1 MIQSKFFVSLLYVY
15 SSFKSLRMITTKDK
29 EQLKLKGISEASFEE
44 QLNHFK
50 TGFPYLKIS
59 AAASVEK
66 GIVRPDE
73 AQLAELEQEWQN
85 YVEDGHTILKFVPAS
100 GAASRMFKNL
110 FAFADGESDVPQTD
124 FEKQF
129 FEHLHDFAF
138 FDDLDEACCKL
149 KGAGAD
155 ALVAAGKYKDVVN
168 VLLRDGLHYG
178 QLPKGLLKFHRYAK
192 DARTPVEEQLVEGV
206 YYGREN
212 TGHVGVHFTVSPEHR
227 KLFEQLVAEKAPELG
242 NSMGVNFEVT
252 FSEQKPS
259 TDTVAVTPQNKP
271 FRTEDGSLV
280 FRPGG
285 HGALIENLN
294 DLDADVIFVKN
305 IDNVMPDH
313 SKDIMVRW
321 KKILAGKLVQLQKQI
336 FAYMRQ
342 LDSGQYSMDEL
353 LEMLQFL
360 QKKLFCKNP
369 ETKFLEDTEL
379 AIYLRRKFNRPLRVC
394 GMVRNVGEPGG
405 GPFLAYNPDG
415 TISLQI
421 LESSQI
427 DMNDPEKKALF
438 EKGTHFNPVDLVCAT
453 KDYKGNKF
461 NLPDF
466 VDKNA
471 GFISSKSK
479 DGKELKALELPGLW
493 NGAMSDWNTVF
504 VEVPLATFCPVKTVN
519 DLLRS
524 IHQLA

>member
-1 MIQSKFFVSLLYVY
+1 
-15 SSFKSLRMITTKDK
+15 MITTKDK

-85 YVEDGHTILKFVPAS
+85 YVEEGHTILKFVPAS

-192 DARTPVEEQLVEGV
+192 DARTPVEEQLVEGA

-285 HGALIENLN
+285 HGALIE
-294 DLDADVIFVKN
+294 
-305 IDNVMPDH
+305 
-313 SKDIMVRW
+313 
-321 KKILAGKLVQLQKQI
+321 
-336 FAYMRQ
+336 
-342 LDSGQYSMDEL
+342 
-353 LEMLQFL
+353 
-360 QKKLFCKNP
+360 
-369 ETKFLEDTEL
+369 T
-379 AIYLRRKFNRPLRVC
+379 
-394 GMVRNVGEPGG
+394 
-405 GPFLAYNPDG
+405 
-415 TISLQI
+415 
-421 LESSQI
+421 
-427 DMNDPEKKALF
+427 
-438 EKGTHFNPVDLVCAT
+438 
-453 KDYKGNKF
+453 
-461 NLPDF
+461 
-466 VDKNA
+466 
-471 GFISSKSK
+471 
-479 DGKELKALELPGLW
+479 
-493 NGAMSDWNTVF
+493 
-504 VEVPLATFCPVKTVN
+504 
-519 DLLRS
+519 
-524 IHQLA
+524 